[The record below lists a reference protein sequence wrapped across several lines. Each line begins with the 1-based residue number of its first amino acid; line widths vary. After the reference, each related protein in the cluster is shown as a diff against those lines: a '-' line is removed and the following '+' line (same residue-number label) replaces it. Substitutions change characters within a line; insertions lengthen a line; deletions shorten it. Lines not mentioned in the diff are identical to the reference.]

1 MSQTPTHVPLQLRAL
16 LLFALVQSSCA
27 AGVNDC
33 ARLEVFC
40 VGLVTDTGGLH
51 DHGLTQSAWD
61 QLERAQAGHV
71 AQITAYVE
79 SVDPRDY
86 AKNLEY
92 FARRHYDVV
101 LSAGAGFRDETL
113 FAADRYPATIFVGLD
128 QPPDPAHPN
137 YVAVTFHE
145 DQAGFLAGYL
155 AARMTRTGIVAAV
168 CETAGIPSNWRACE
182 GFRAGAAYA
191 DPDVQVL
198 ITYRENGSQEDL
210 FRDDVWG
217 RAAALESIAAGAD
230 VIFGVGG
237 GTGQGALVAA
247 AERGVAALGSEQDQ
261 FQVTRA
267 AQAVLLTSF
276 VKNADPAIPMLLS
289 ALINGGAHQSEYSG
303 SIAIAPFQ
311 DRGLRVPQPVQTNL
325 IQLASDLSRNIVTTG
340 IPPQA
345 P

>member
-1 MSQTPTHVPLQLRAL
+1 VSPQFRAL
-16 LLFALVQSSCA
+16 LLLALLQSACA

-33 ARLEVFC
+33 AKPEVYC

-61 QLERAQAGHV
+61 QLEQAQTGHII
-71 AQITAYVE
+71 QITAHVE

-92 FARRHYDVV
+92 FARQHYDLI
-101 LSAGAGFRDETL
+101 LSAGAGFRDDTL
-113 FAADRYPATIFVGLD
+113 FAADRYPATVFVGLD
-128 QPPDPAHPN
+128 QPPDPVQLN
-137 YVAVTFHE
+137 YIGVTFHE

-191 DPDVQVL
+191 DHEVKVL
-198 ITYRENGSQEDL
+198 ITYRKDGSQEDL
-210 FRDDVWG
+210 FRDDAWG

-230 VIFGVGG
+230 LIFGVGG

-247 AERGVAALGSEQDQ
+247 AERGVTAIGSDQDQ
-261 FQVTRA
+261 FQVTRD
-267 AQAVLLTSF
+267 AQAALLTSF
-276 VKNADPAIPMLLS
+276 VKNADPAIPTLLS
-289 ALINGGAHQSEYSG
+289 DLVNGGAHLSEYSG
-303 SIAIAPFQ
+303 SIAIAPFP
-311 DRGLRVPQPVQTNL
+311 DREPRVSQQLQTDL
-325 IQLASDLSRNIVTTG
+325 IQLAANLSRDIVSTG

-345 P
+345 PK